1 MRLYQ
6 IAREEIEETIHA
18 PDFVGR
24 EGRYH
29 IAHKIFPGRFG
40 ALPLKVI
47 YVVEQEPVV
56 ISAYPLRGIRWRKKR

>member
-6 IAREEIEETIHA
+6 IAREEIEETIQA

-29 IAHKIFPGRFG
+29 IAHKTFPSRFG
-40 ALPLKVI
+40 SLPLKVT
-47 YVVEQEPVV
+47 V
-56 ISAYPLRGIRWRKKR
+56 RCIR

>member
-6 IAREEIEETIHA
+6 IAREEIEETIQA

-29 IAHKIFPGRFG
+29 IAHKTFPSRFG
-40 ALPLKVI
+40 SLPLSI
-47 YVVEQEPVV
+47 YLVEEETVV
-56 ISAYPLRGIRWRKKR
+56 ISAYPLKGVRWGKKR